1 MSSEEHTIPLVSLCL
16 LCQEVSLIFAE
27 GGEFFCSAC
36 RSGNFVPGQRRPE
49 PGGNTAKTIGETI
62 YNTVPGYSSAWQ
74 QCTRIPSTSVTRLCE
89 YLSPN
94 ICLWPAC
101 LNEQTWWKV
110 RQKSVPRAGDMS
122 VCDQLCFCMFY
133 FVRIC
138 VCVYACLFLDMW
150 VRDVNIRPFL
160 KG

>member
-1 MSSEEHTIPLVSLCL
+1 MSSEKHTMPLVSLCL
-16 LCQEVSLIFAE
+16 LYQGMSLIFAE

-62 YNTVPGYSSAWQ
+62 YNSVPGYSSAWQ
-74 QCTRIPSTSVTRLCE
+74 QCTRIPSTCVTYPGE

-94 ICLWPAC
+94 ICLWPSR
-101 LNEQTWWKV
+101 LNEQTWWKG
-110 RQKSVPRAGDMS
+110 RQKSVRTARNIS
-122 VCDQLCFCMFY
+122 VCDQLCFCMLY

-138 VCVYACLFLDMW
+138 VCMCVYVCLLLGMH
-150 VRDVNIRPFL
+150 
-160 KG
+160 